1 MNFINIL
8 NIERLV
14 LSSIFFDYEQIFEV
28 SLILKKDDFYL
39 KAHQDIY
46 QVMLALHDEGL
57 PIDEDFIR
65 NRVPKEDFTPVTK
78 PFSTF
83 NKTDYE
89 DSKFVH

>member
-39 KAHQDIY
+39 NGYEQAKKYYDAMRLFCLDTQLISFNDIEL
-46 QVMLALHDEGL
+46 MESE
-57 PIDEDFIR
+57 INSSF
-65 NRVPKEDFTPVTK
+65 
-78 PFSTF
+78 
-83 NKTDYE
+83 
-89 DSKFVH
+89 